1 MRKFPVIY
9 MRGGTSKGCMF
20 LKKDLPEDRSQWDHI
35 FLQVMGGP
43 DPKQIDGMG
52 GTVSSNNKI
61 LIVSPSSRPDADVD
75 YLVAQ
80 VVVGKPIVDYTAN
93 CGNMTA
99 AVGPFSVMTGLVPAV
114 EPVTKIRMYNE
125 NSGKVIEEFVPVKDG
140 QVEEDGDCSIAGIDG
155 TAAEL
160 KVNFLNPAGAKTGKL
175 LPTGSVR
182 DEVLVEG
189 LGKTITVS
197 AIDISN
203 IFVFIRASDL
213 GMRGDELPAE
223 IAGNKALLENIECVR
238 GKIAQKC
245 GLVEKWQDA
254 AAKSAGSPKVVLF
267 SEPRDYT
274 DIAGRPVKAEDMDIC
289 VRVISVGQPHK
300 ASPMTA
306 ATAIGGAAFIDGCV
320 MASCLRPVSGDYVRI
335 AHPSG
340 TMKVYVDREG
350 GGDDIRF
357 RGIAGQRTAR
367 KIMEGTIYIK
377 D

>member
-43 DPKQIDGMG
+43 DPKQIDGLG

-61 LIVSPSSRPDADVD
+61 LIVSPSERPDADVD

-80 VVVGKPIVDYTAN
+80 VVVGEPIVDYSAN

-99 AVGPFSVMTGLVPAV
+99 AVGPFAVMTGLVPAV
-114 EPVTKIRMYNE
+114 EPVTKVRMYNE
-125 NSGKVIEEFVPVKDG
+125 NSKKVIEEFVPVEGG
-140 QVEEDGDCSIAGIDG
+140 QVVEDGDCAIAGIDG

-189 LGKTITVS
+189 LGKAIQVS

-223 IAGNKALLENIECVR
+223 IAGNKELLANIECVR

-245 GLVEKWQDA
+245 GLVEDWHDA
-254 AAKSAGSPKVVLF
+254 AAKTAGSPKVVLF
-267 SEPRDYT
+267 SAPMDYT
-274 DIAGRPVKAEDMDIC
+274 DIAGRPVKAEEMDIC

-306 ATAIGGAAFIDGCV
+306 ATAIGGAAFLEGCV
-320 MASCLRPVSGDYVRI
+320 MADCLRPVEGDAVRI

-340 TMKVYVDREG
+340 AMKVYVDREG
-350 GGDDIRF
+350 SGAEIRF

-367 KIMEGTIYIK
+367 KIMDGYVYIR